1 MAFRNRNRVLSNRRR
16 GVLLVLL
23 ALFAAGCRESADQAI
38 ARRRKEY
45 NLPAP
50 KLVPFSGKVT
60 INGQPPEIE
69 PGHPLWVFLYDPKN
83 PPAPGKWE
91 PYTACSKDG
100 SFRFGDGVAPGSY
113 VVLFA
118 ELRHALSAGF
128 RGSDRLKNLYNDPDK
143 NGNQESFKVDLS
155 SSGKT
160 DCAFDLEVAG
170 KDPVE
175 TPGPHS
181 IVGSGKK

>member
-1 MAFRNRNRVLSNRRR
+1 MAFRKRNHILSRRC
-16 GVLLVLL
+16 VLLVLL
-23 ALFAAGCRESADQAI
+23 PLFAAGCSESADQAI

-45 NLPAP
+45 NLPTP

-60 INGQPPEIE
+60 IDGQPPEIE
-69 PGHPLWVFLYDPKN
+69 LGHPLWVFLYDPKN
-83 PPAPGKWE
+83 PPAPGKE
-91 PYTACSKDG
+91 PYTACNKDG
-100 SFRFGDGVAPGSY
+100 SFSFGDGVAPGSY

-143 NGNQESFKVDLS
+143 NGNQEGFKVDLS

-160 DCAFDLEVAG
+160 DCTFNLEVAG
-170 KDPVE
+170 KEPVE